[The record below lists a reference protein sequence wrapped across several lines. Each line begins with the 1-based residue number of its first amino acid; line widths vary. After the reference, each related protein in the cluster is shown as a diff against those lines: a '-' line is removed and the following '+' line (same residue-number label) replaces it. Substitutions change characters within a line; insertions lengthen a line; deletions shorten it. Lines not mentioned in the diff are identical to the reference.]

1 MSQSELVAIETFVNR
16 IDAEL
21 ASSLLAASGVDAFV
35 SPDDAGGGYAGVT
48 GFGVRLLVRAE
59 DTERAKTLLSEAPE
73 LDPDE

>member
-1 MSQSELVAIETFVNR
+1 MSQTELVAIETFVNR

-21 ASSLLAASGVDAFV
+21 ASSLLAASGIDVFV
-35 SPDDAGGGYAGVT
+35 SADDAGGGYPGVI

-59 DTERAKTLLSEAPE
+59 DAERATTLLSEAAE

>member
-1 MSQSELVAIETFVNR
+1 MSQTELVAIETFVNR

-21 ASSLLAASGVDAFV
+21 ASSVLAASGIDAYV
-35 SPDDAGGGYAGVT
+35 SPDDAGGVYPGVT

-59 DTERAKTLLSEAPE
+59 DVERAKTVLSDAAE